1 MAVPLPTFGAKPEMV
16 VEFVNN
22 GMLGDSKVQR
32 ATVAALAVEM
42 YKAKAVRTNRIAFM
56 IFG

>member
-1 MAVPLPTFGAKPEMV
+1 MAIPLPTFGASPEMV
-16 VEFVNN
+16 VLFVND
-22 GMLGDSKVQR
+22 GMLGDSNVQR

-42 YKAKAVRTNRIAFM
+42 YKAEVVRRKRSAFM